1 MINTNYR
8 IDALKILLDEKC
20 LSERYYSL
28 IEYKDKLI
36 KELKNK
42 GIEYKNDIID
52 LSDNELI
59 QLGLKDLNIVK
70 LFRRFLTIYD
80 VSSSK
85 LKEIEKLEIDESQ
98 RSSFKE
104 LYLLPGVK
112 QIRAN
117 LYYLSGHKSLNDFID
132 TNEKAIIE
140 KIEIIITKNKL
151 SCSVPLPKE
160 VRTHIAVAKAFLNKH

>member
-8 IDALKILLDEKC
+8 IDSLKILLDEKC
-20 LSERYYSL
+20 LSERYCSL
-28 IEYKDKLI
+28 IEYRDELI
-36 KELKNK
+36 KGLKNK
-42 GIEYKNDIID
+42 GIEYKNDITN

-59 QLGLKDLNIVK
+59 QLGLKDLNTVK

-85 LKEIEKLEIDESQ
+85 LKEIDKLEIDESQ
-98 RSSFKE
+98 RSSYKE

-117 LYYLSGHKSLNDFID
+117 LYFLSGYKSLNDFVD
-132 TNEKAIIE
+132 SNEKEIIE
-140 KIEIIITKNKL
+140 KNK
-151 SCSVPLPKE
+151 
-160 VRTHIAVAKAFLNKH
+160 RNHY